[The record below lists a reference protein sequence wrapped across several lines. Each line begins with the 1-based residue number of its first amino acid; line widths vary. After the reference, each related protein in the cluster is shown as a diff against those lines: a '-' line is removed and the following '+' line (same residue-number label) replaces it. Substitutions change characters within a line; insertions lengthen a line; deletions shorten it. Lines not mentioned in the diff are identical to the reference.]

1 MVESYNILQPH
12 VMCFA
17 SFCCAW
23 HVRCHAPWQVPPG
36 SPLNSQESQDDL
48 ALASILGSPKRA
60 RGSGALLRLLGRLD
74 GAGVEGTWQSRRTP
88 KANRRSSGELGDVG
102 TEGDG
107 VVLLADGISFISWCL
122 SKEHLGH
129 KQWWI

>member
-1 MVESYNILQPH
+1 
-12 VMCFA
+12 MCFA
-17 SFCCAW
+17 SFCYRRLACSL
-23 HVRCHAPWQVPPG
+23 HPTWQVPPG

-60 RGSGALLRLLGRLD
+60 RGNGALLRLLGRLD
-74 GAGVEGTWQSRRTP
+74 GAGVEGTWQSGRRTP
-88 KANRRSSGELGDVG
+88 KANRRSSGELGYVG

-107 VVLLADGISFISWCL
+107 VVLLADGISWCF